1 MLASDD
7 SFGIWLAASTRE
19 LLLMLGSLH
28 LHPRPLRSNNLEID
42 RSATSGL

>member
-1 MLASDD
+1 MLASED

-28 LHPRPLRSNNLEID
+28 LDSRPLRSNNLESD
-42 RSATSGL
+42 RSTTS

>member
-19 LLLMLGSLH
+19 LLLMLGLAPLSL
-28 LHPRPLRSNNLEID
+28 S
-42 RSATSGL
+42 STSF